1 MTGLTLFPDQLEV
14 KREAYQSLRKNQAT
28 LIQACTGFGK
38 SALAADFCIDAIKN
52 NKTVTVNVPRVELAK
67 QLGNTMR
74 KYKIPHGYISSKL
87 PQNVFAPI
95 QIATTDSLANRL
107 DNVVVSDL
115 LINDECHV
123 GADSLTK
130 IVDHWKLRGKK
141 QFGLSATPQRMD
153 GKGMDCWFE
162 DMVCGPQMR
171 WLIDNGRLNRYKI
184 VVSDEILQAFEQ
196 RGASDDELDRVMF
209 GDAVK
214 CYKEHAYG
222 LRAVAFCRSIKHAE
236 DVATH
241 FNGNGIPSASISS
254 KTKDNDM
261 LRIVIK
267 FANREILV
275 LTNCA
280 IATFG
285 WDLSQLTGMDAT
297 VECVILLRFTDS
309 LPLYMQI
316 VGRMLRVGPHISI
329 MIDHSGCIAKH
340 GLPCEERHWTLDGKL
355 KKNGAGSE
363 KTMAVRQCPIGEGGC
378 GFVHRPSD
386 RCPNC
391 GRVYPVRSLEVE
403 TVDATMVVVDPEQ
416 YKSVKKEERKLQG
429 RAQTYEDLLALER
442 AKGAAEYWADKVWTG
457 RGNSKNGLRERRKK
471 WYLLNGRRAR

>member
-1 MTGLTLFPDQLEV
+1 MAEKTLRLYDDQKEV
-14 KREAYQSLRKNQAT
+14 KRSAYESLRKNSAT

-38 SALAADFCIDAIKN
+38 SALAADFCLDAVKN
-52 NKTVTVNVPRVELAK
+52 GKTVTVNVPRIELAK

-74 KYKIPHGYISSKL
+74 KYKIPHGYINSKL
-87 PQNVFAPI
+87 QPNPFAPI
-95 QIATTDSLANRL
+95 QIATTDTLASRL
-107 DNVVVSDL
+107 DRVHVSDL

-123 GADSLTK
+123 GAESLTR
-130 IVDHWKLRGKK
+130 IVEHWKQRGKK

-153 GKGMDCWFE
+153 GKGMDTWFE

-171 WLIDNGRLNRYKI
+171 WLIDNGRLNRYKV
-184 VVSDEILQAFEQ
+184 VVSDEVLEAFEK
-196 RGASDDELDRVMF
+196 RGASTEELDRYIF

-214 CYKEHAYG
+214 SYKEHAYG
-222 LRAVAFCRSIKHAE
+222 LRAIAFCRSIKHAN
-236 DVATH
+236 DVAAYFTE
-241 FNGNGIPSASISS
+241 NGIPSASISS
-254 KTKDNDM
+254 KTKDEEM
-261 LRIVIK
+261 IRIVIK

-285 WDLSQLTGMDAT
+285 WDLSQLTGIDAT

-316 VGRMLRVGPHISI
+316 VGRMLRVGTYVSV
-329 MIDHSGCIAKH
+329 MIDLAGCIAKH

-355 KKNGAGSE
+355 KKKGTGSE
-363 KTMAVRQCPIGEGGC
+363 KTISVRQCPIGEGGC
-378 GFVHRPSD
+378 GFVHKPSPC
-386 RCPNC
+386 CPNC

-416 YKSVKKEERKLQG
+416 YLAVKKEERKLQG
-429 RAQTYEDLLALER
+429 RAQTLDDLLKLEKLKGYKKGWAL
-442 AKGAAEYWADKVWTG
+442 KV
-457 RGNSKNGLRERRKK
+457 
-471 WYLLNGRRAR
+471 YNGRKAR